1 MNKKPNCAAIN
12 EYNQS
17 KKENCKQRVLDAIDS
32 CVKEN
37 NITTTAVCE
46 KAGIHRSYFSNNPEM
61 RQVLDNAKKVVN
73 RKLKKTK
80 QNTDSRVSLE
90 KALRAQIAIQEK
102 RIKELESQ
110 EKYKDLYT
118 EKCIECEKLKVQ
130 LDNAVKNSGL
140 LNF

>member
-1 MNKKPNCAAIN
+1 M
-12 EYNQS
+12 
-17 KKENCKQRVLDAIDS
+17 
-32 CVKEN
+32 
-37 NITTTAVCE
+37 
-46 KAGIHRSYFSNNPEM
+46 
-61 RQVLDNAKKVVN
+61 
-73 RKLKKTK
+73 
-80 QNTDSRVSLE
+80 E